1 MRRIGLDLA
10 LRAPHRAAIFD
21 DGKAICRTF
30 AVPRTMDG
38 INELMRRAT
47 IGHGEPCEFIMEP
60 TGLAWVPLAAELT
73 RRGHRTYV
81 PKPQKTHALRKFF
94 KEHTKT
100 DGTDAKAA
108 ALLRHVDPEGVHEL
122 HVPTADELS
131 LQMFVKQRARLVA
144 DATKCKQRIHAVLV
158 LAHPLL
164 SEALAESLFTKLGRA
179 VLRKQLDPF
188 RVVERGRSYLRRFWA
203 QYQRGAVD
211 ETQFNEVWSACE
223 AARALFEELR
233 REHRL
238 PFDYENVQ
246 HIINQEL
253 DAIEFVETQIHELER
268 KIQQLY
274 RAVDPEQILLKVPGV
289 GQVIGAALQ
298 ALIGDVRRFPNV
310 KAFAAYTGLVPRT
323 NLTAGEAKP
332 GQRMTK
338 AGADL
343 IKQYLFLA
351 AERARLDDPELA
363 ATYARAVDRG
373 KHHYSAIVIVAHKL
387 ARRIYAVLKHRAT
400 QPDQPTA
407 YRLRRP
413 DDAQELTR
421 LQAREYVRSQY
432 PSKAER
438 ARREKAAARNIPGT
452 GSPEGATNGSGPT
465 PLAPPLPAT
474 TPCANTDEQTVAT
487 P

>member
-21 DGKAICRTF
+21 DGNAVGRTF
-30 AVPRTMDG
+30 AVPRTAAGVDDL
-38 INELMRRAT
+38 IRRAT
-47 IGHGEPCEFIMEP
+47 TNHDGPCEFIMEP
-60 TGLAWVPLAAELT
+60 TGFAWVPLAAELT

-81 PKPQKTHALRKFF
+81 PKPQKTHALRKFL
-94 KEHTKT
+94 KEHTKS

-108 ALLRHVDPEGVHEL
+108 ALLRHVDPQGVHEL
-122 HVPTADELS
+122 RVPTAEELS

-164 SEALAESLFTKLGRA
+164 SEALGESLFTKLGREL
-179 VLRKQLDPF
+179 LRKQLDPF
-188 RVVERGRSYLRRFWA
+188 RVVERGRSHLRRFWS
-203 QYQRGAVD
+203 QHQRGAVD
-211 ETQFNEVWSACE
+211 EEHFSEVWSACE
-223 AARALFEELR
+223 AARALFAELR

-246 HIINQEL
+246 HIVNQEL
-253 DAIEFVETQIHELER
+253 DAIEFVETQIRELER
-268 KIQQLY
+268 KIKQLY
-274 RAVDPEQILLKVPGV
+274 RVVDPEQILLKVPGV
-289 GQVIGAALQ
+289 GDVIGAALQ
-298 ALIGDVRRFPNV
+298 AMIGDIRRFPNV

-323 NLTAGEAKP
+323 NLTAGEGKP

-351 AERARLDDPELA
+351 AERARLEDPELA
-363 ATYARAVDRG
+363 AAYARAVARG
-373 KHHYSAIVIVAHKL
+373 KHHYSAVVVVAHKL
-387 ARRIYAVLKHRAT
+387 ARHVYAVLKHRTAL
-400 QPDQPTA
+400 PSERSA
-407 YRLRRP
+407 YRLRQP
-413 DDAQELTR
+413 EDGKELTQS
-421 LQAREYVRSQY
+421 QAREYVRTRY

-438 ARREKAAARNIPGT
+438 ARREKAARNIPGT

-465 PLAPPLPAT
+465 PPAPPLPTEA
-474 TPCANTDEQTVAT
+474 PCAKADEQPVVS